1 MEKFFSVKEVAAL
14 LGYKN
19 EETIKRKLKDGL
31 FPNAF
36 QNSRKEGWKIPASD
50 VATLAGSSLKK
61 VQRENKSSFT
71 DYNKFELVKLAYQI
85 ATLTSPPEG
94 VRKALTS
101 LPLEHALKIC
111 LILRQ
116 QSRPIDDPF
125 KFVKAAITKKWTP
138 DPITYEKKKSLVDF
152 TQRDFEGFGLKEQR
166 TGKIPLYNWL
176 EQE

>member
-1 MEKFFSVKEVAAL
+1 MEKWFSVKEVAAL

-61 VQRENKSSFT
+61 IQSKKSSST

-94 VRKALTS
+94 VHKALTS
-101 LPLEHALKIC
+101 LPLEQALKIC

-116 QSRPIDDPF
+116 QSRPIDAPF

-138 DPITYEKKKSLVDF
+138 DPITDEKKKSLVDF
-152 TQRDFEGFGLKEQR
+152 TQRDFEGGGLKEQSM
-166 TGKIPLYNWL
+166 GKIPLYNWL
-176 EQE
+176 E

>member
-1 MEKFFSVKEVAAL
+1 MEKWFSVKEVAAL

-61 VQRENKSSFT
+61 IQSKKSSST

-94 VRKALTS
+94 VHKALTS
-101 LPLEHALKIC
+101 LPLEQALKIC

-116 QSRPIDDPF
+116 QSRPI
-125 KFVKAAITKKWTP
+125 
-138 DPITYEKKKSLVDF
+138 
-152 TQRDFEGFGLKEQR
+152 
-166 TGKIPLYNWL
+166 
-176 EQE
+176 